1 MDSFGCRDGLPR
13 EQEGMQQMT
22 VGQDVSVKRQQLRFE
37 LRNKRKQARLTQRQV
52 AQAMDWSPSKMLRIE
67 TGMVGISTADLRALL
82 SYYNVKDKQETERL
96 VGLAR
101 AARTRRKS

>member
-1 MDSFGCRDGLPR
+1 
-13 EQEGMQQMT
+13 
-22 VGQDVSVKRQQLRFE
+22 
-37 LRNKRKQARLTQRQV
+37 
-52 AQAMDWSPSKMLRIE
+52 
-67 TGMVGISTADLRALL
+67 MVGISTADLRALL